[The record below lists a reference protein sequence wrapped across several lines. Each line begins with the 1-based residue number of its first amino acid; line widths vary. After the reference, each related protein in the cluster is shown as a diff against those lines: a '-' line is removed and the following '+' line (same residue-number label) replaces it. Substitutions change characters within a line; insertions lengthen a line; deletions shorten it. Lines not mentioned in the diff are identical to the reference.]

1 MQDAWS
7 SVCSVSASVSVSVQ
21 RFDFAVCNSW
31 ALLFSEEAALNL
43 VTLQIG
49 RSPPVYYILHDQDL
63 VCFRDEVTIQFS
75 TDTFSVNFCYDPEAF
90 G

>member
-7 SVCSVSASVSVSVQ
+7 SVCSVSESVSVQ
-21 RFDFAVCNSW
+21 RFDFAVCNCW
-31 ALLFSEEAALNL
+31 ALLFSEEATLNL
-43 VTLQIG
+43 VTLQTG
-49 RSPPVYYILHDQDL
+49 SSPPVFCILHDQDL
-63 VCFRDEVTIQFS
+63 VCFRDEVMIQFS

>member
-7 SVCSVSASVSVSVQ
+7 SVCSVSVSVSVQ
-21 RFDFAVCNSW
+21 RFDFAVCNCW
-31 ALLFSEEAALNL
+31 ALLFSEEATLNL
-43 VTLQIG
+43 VTLQTG
-49 RSPPVYYILHDQDL
+49 SSPPVFCILHDQDL
-63 VCFRDEVTIQFS
+63 VCFRDEVMIQFS

>member
-1 MQDAWS
+1 MRGPQ
-7 SVCSVSASVSVSVQ
+7 SALSVSVQ

-31 ALLFSEEAALNL
+31 ALLFSEEATLNL

-49 RSPPVYYILHDQDL
+49 NSPSVFYTLHDQDL
-63 VCFRDEVTIQFS
+63 VCSRDEVMIQFS